1 MKKITTSPHK
11 KDKYYKKVCFAVR
24 ELLKKDSV
32 ITPADV
38 FIQIGNLTKEDFENW
53 RFGRIHYLEKVI
65 TCNLSKA
72 NRVLRILNYHAQD
85 RGLKPMQYVY
95 KKWGKGCKRL
105 LRFSKTENPT
115 IELVY
120 SKHYI
125 ADANRKRE
133 HEKEKIY

>member
-1 MKKITTSPHK
+1 MKKITRSTYR
-11 KDKYYKKVCFAVR
+11 KDKYYKKVCNAVR

-32 ITPADV
+32 VTPADV
-38 FIQIGNLTKEDFENW
+38 FIQIGNLTKEDYENW

-72 NRVLRILNYHAQD
+72 NRVLRTLNYHAQD

-115 IELVY
+115 IELAY
-120 SKHYI
+120 SRHYI
-125 ADANRKRE
+125 AAPKERR
-133 HEKEKIY
+133 HEEEKVY